1 MNNNQNQKRK
11 RPNVFENCLR
21 NIYKNAEIILKN
33 DEHLDQTPNA
43 FTITSEGVKYFGIR
57 ISISIGTYSI
67 LVRNDFVCALHESE
81 RIDTLVQPGHVRL
94 SFKDLKSIEHAV
106 SRALENLVIRIDNQR
121 EAYAR
126 KVARAQIMAE
136 LQQGRK
142 FNVLTGKLIVGEPWP
157 VFAK

>member
-1 MNNNQNQKRK
+1 MNNNQKRK
-11 RPNVFENCLR
+11 RPTVAEKRLKM
-21 NIYKNAEIILKN
+21 IYKNSEIILKN
-33 DEHLDQTPNA
+33 DEHLEQTPSA
-43 FTITSEGVKYFGIR
+43 FTTTHEGVKYFGMR
-57 ISISIGTYSI
+57 LSISMGTYSI
-67 LVRNDFVCALHESE
+67 LVRNDFVGSLLESN
-81 RIDTLVQPGHVRL
+81 RIDALVQPGHVRL
-94 SFKDLKSIEHAV
+94 SSKDLKIIEHAV
-106 SRALENLVIRIDNQR
+106 NRALENLVIKIDNQR